1 MPSLSTWELSRFPTS
16 RLTGA
21 LLGQARSR
29 SFQRSSEEIVFSRSS
44 GFRLLHVSHDD
55 IVVPVARINKVKAL
69 LDLLIPNFQASYN
82 PSRDVSVD
90 ETMIGFRGRFSAK
103 QYLLNKP
110 TKYGV
115 KAFTIADSSHGYI
128 LNILLYTGKDTL
140 ANTSPQYKDQQQPAQ
155 VVLHLAEPYL
165 DQGRHVFTDRYYTS
179 ISLAKALS
187 D

>member
-1 MPSLSTWELSRFPTS
+1 MGIIQIPNIEAYWSTSWTSEISFFSKVLRRDRF
-16 RLTGA
+16 
-21 LLGQARSR
+21 Q
-29 SFQRSSEEIVFSRSS
+29 QI
-44 GFRLLHVSHDD
+44 FRLLHVSHDD